1 MIGNPIP
8 DVIYGINLGFAW
20 KGFDLNIQMGGT
32 LGNDIFNAM
41 RLYTY
46 SLTDITNKD
55 RALLNYWTPEN
66 PNTNIPRLAGT
77 DANNNGRLSDR
88 YVENG
93 SYLRLRNVQLG
104 YTITG
109 YSGIDPE
116 VGQSTSLSRGV
127 DYGIYPQS
135 RVITGGISITF

>member
-1 MIGNPIP
+1 M
-8 DVIYGINLGFAW
+8 
-20 KGFDLNIQMGGT
+20 
-32 LGNDIFNAM
+32 
-41 RLYTY
+41 
-46 SLTDITNKD
+46 
-55 RALLNYWTPEN
+55 LNYWTPEN

-104 YTITG
+104 YTLPSALVKKAMLQNVRLFVSGQNLFTITG

-135 RVITGGISITF
+135 RVITGGVSITF